1 MNDNGVAL
9 SIVFYVL
16 TIITVGAA
24 IGVVTV
30 RNIFHAALL
39 LVLTFVGVAGLYI
52 TLQADFIAAVQ
63 ILVYAGAVAILLVF
77 AIMLTHNLDQSVSSS
92 ILRWPALLMS
102 ALVGAMI
109 VGYALSTNWP
119 VSAQQPVFNTTV
131 ELANALFTKFV
142 MPFEVASILLLAAM
156 VGAIVLARG
165 D

>member
-1 MNDNGVAL
+1 MNDSGFAL
-9 SIVFYVL
+9 SFVFYVL
-16 TIITVGAA
+16 SIITVGAA

-77 AIMLTHNLDQSVSSS
+77 AIMLTHNLDEKASSS
-92 ILRWPALLMS
+92 LLRWPALIMS
-102 ALVGAMI
+102 TLVGLVIM
-109 VGYALSTNWP
+109 GYAFATNWP
-119 VSAQQPVFNTTV
+119 VSSQQPIFNTTL
-131 ELANALFTKFV
+131 ELADALFNKYV
-142 MPFEVASILLLAAM
+142 LPFEVASILLLAAM